1 MASAWTDIY
10 GAMKRGSTP
19 TRRDLGYAANI
30 PIKRDLGYAANLST
44 PKSASTGGGV
54 GGSSVVSQPVVQ
66 QQPQVQQQQ
75 QQFNY
80 PSFQPTPWTP
90 PQLPQEPQV
99 SSQMIA
105 DWIARAKTEAGL
117 QFDPQLLS
125 IQQEFEKMMLG
136 AEQAKGGLDQP
147 YQDIIDYVK
156 NWQKEETGA
165 TQRRAYA
172 RGFGRGG
179 GLVEEE
185 GKIAERGLKE
195 ITAAGTERARKLGDI
210 EEQKLLLM
218 EQTGAKKTDI
228 ETQRGRYV
236 AARSSDLE
244 DSYKQNKRQLEQQRF
259 ANQMQISQVGM
270 TKEANDFNRWLGTM
284 SLANET
290 WYREQTL
297 GLERESMALSEN
309 ARKEAQLWKESQA
322 GTAGETTD
330 PYENMFKLPGGG
342 WISNEKALQYGL
354 IPSPGTTVETPKES
368 DWEKLIGGLSEEET
382 LRQINIG
389 RIQAGQPAIV
399 KDPNVGG
406 FTLPKGYVPQPTYT
420 SDWLK

>member
-1 MASAWTDIY
+1 MANAWANIY
-10 GAMKRGSTP
+10 GGS
-19 TRRDLGYAANI
+19 GA
-30 PIKRDLGYAANLST
+30 SSS
-44 PKSASTGGGV
+44 KSAAALRGGTIF
-54 GGSSVVSQPVVQ
+54 GSYSQPKLTTLKKPAPVVQ
-66 QQPQVQQQQ
+66 QQPQVQQQPRVQRQ
-75 QQFNY
+75 QQGSFNY

-105 DWIARAKTEAGL
+105 DWIARAKNEAGL

-147 YQDIIDYVK
+147 YQDIIDYVE

-244 DSYKQNKRQLEQQRF
+244 DSYRQNKQQLEQQRF

-309 ARKEAQLWKESQA
+309 ARKEAQIWRESQA
-322 GTAGETTD
+322 GRADTMSAGEAARLAEDQRQFDLLFGKDDAPTEGAWEATEGSY
-330 PYENMFKLPGGG
+330 PTINTPTGIIKAPGGSAMFKGAQIGY
-342 WISNEKALQYGL
+342 A
-354 IPSPGTTVETPKES
+354 TPYK
-368 DWEKLIGGLSEEET
+368 
-382 LRQINIG
+382 
-389 RIQAGQPAIV
+389 
-399 KDPNVGG
+399 
-406 FTLPKGYVPQPTYT
+406 Y
-420 SDWLK
+420 